1 MSLRKLRSQAK
12 KAVGL
17 PADAAD
23 AQAPDG
29 ASTATQQAPEDQQT
43 DAADGS
49 GGAGD
54 GEQAALAALPE
65 DGPVG
70 ELVAMI
76 DSLSAVLQ
84 EESEILAG
92 GDPRALYE
100 VQKRK
105 MQLAA
110 AYETRVKD
118 LSADPAPLQ
127 ELDSE
132 AQEALRARM
141 TAFDEA
147 MRQNARRVNAARA
160 VTEDLLRTTVEIV
173 KKHRREQG
181 GYAADGAHPEE
192 NERISAPLSVDK
204 SL

>member
-1 MSLRKLRSQAK
+1 MSARKRGFSDTLAGLLQPKQAQSGGGD
-12 KAVGL
+12 AEA
-17 PADAAD
+17 PADE
-23 AQAPDG
+23 G
-29 ASTATQQAPEDQQT
+29 AQQAE
-43 DAADGS
+43 AGES
-49 GGAGD
+49 GGAD
-54 GEQAALAALPE
+54 VVAEEISTTTLPSE
-65 DGPVG
+65 GPVA
-70 ELVAMI
+70 ELLEMI
-76 DSLSAVLQ
+76 DGLEAVLQ

-105 MQLAA
+105 MQLAS

-118 LSADPAPLQ
+118 LATDPTPLQ
-127 ELDSE
+127 ELESD
-132 AQEALRARM
+132 AQAALRARM
-141 TAFDEA
+141 TSFDEA

-204 SL
+204 NL

>member
-1 MSLRKLRSQAK
+1 MTTAK
-12 KAVGL
+12 KGL
-17 PADAAD
+17 SGKLAGLLAPKQGRDGAAPADAEA
-23 AQAPDG
+23 
-29 ASTATQQAPEDQQT
+29 APES
-43 DAADGS
+43 ADDDTGDSGGS
-49 GGAGD
+49 GGAEVVAEPIGTTT
-54 GEQAALAALPE
+54 LPS

-70 ELVAMI
+70 DLLQMI
-76 DSLSAVLQ
+76 DSLETVLH

-105 MQLAA
+105 LQLAA

-118 LSADPAPLQ
+118 LATDPTPLR
-127 ELDSE
+127 ELDSD

>member
-1 MSLRKLRSQAK
+1 MSTARK
-12 KAVGL
+12 GL
-17 PADAAD
+17 SGKLAGLLAPKQGQEPADAEA
-23 AQAPDG
+23 APDCAG
-29 ASTATQQAPEDQQT
+29 DDTGDSG
-43 DAADGS
+43 GS
-49 GGAGD
+49 GGA
-54 GEQAALAALPE
+54 EVVAAPISTTPLPSE
-65 DGPVG
+65 GPVG
-70 ELVAMI
+70 ELVEMI
-76 DSLSAVLQ
+76 DNLEGVLQ

-105 MQLAA
+105 LQLAA

-118 LSADPAPLQ
+118 LAADPTPLRD
-127 ELDSE
+127 LDSD
-132 AQEALRARM
+132 AQAALRARM